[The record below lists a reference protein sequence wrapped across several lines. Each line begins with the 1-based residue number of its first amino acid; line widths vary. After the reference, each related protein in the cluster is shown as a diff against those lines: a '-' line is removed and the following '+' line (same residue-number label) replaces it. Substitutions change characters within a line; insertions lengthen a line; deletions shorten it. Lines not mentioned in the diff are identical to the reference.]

1 MYPTSLSYCDGMNSN
16 NFLELL
22 QKGFLVTVGA
32 TASLIETLQDER
44 QREAT
49 LSQLSAELEQKVQ
62 EWAQK
67 GKLTEQEARKI
78 IDDLLKRESSSPS
91 ETTPTSQNV
100 PVEIKVND
108 SQVDAELRSL
118 IEQIVAL
125 RTELAGLR
133 DSAAKE

>member
-1 MYPTSLSYCDGMNSN
+1 MNSN